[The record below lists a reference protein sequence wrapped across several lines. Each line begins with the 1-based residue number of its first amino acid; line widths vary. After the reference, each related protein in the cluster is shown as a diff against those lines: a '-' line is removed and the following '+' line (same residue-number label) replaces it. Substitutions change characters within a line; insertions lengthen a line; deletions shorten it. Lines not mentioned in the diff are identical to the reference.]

1 MLGKFGTLIAAHKL
15 AAGIIIGTV
24 AVGGTAGGVVVHNHV
39 QEVKAE
45 EQRQA
50 EIDKMHMQKAEAS
63 KVDKVILAIGNVTLD
78 KETSINDAEKAYDA
92 LSSGAKS
99 YVKEKKTLNDARISL
114 QALKDQAKAD
124 KVAAQT
130 VMDKINAIGNVT
142 LDSETIITD
151 ARTSFNALSDAQKAL
166 VTNAGTLNTAEST
179 LQGLKDA
186 QAQAQAQAQANAKA
200 AATAKKAA
208 TTKGN
213 SSAPASTAPAT
224 KANTNNT
231 TTTKGDGTLNNCGLT
246 REQIIQKQQEF
257 DARDNARIA
266 GYRAAAAAEGITDEE
281 YYQQHKAEID
291 QANLEFSLREAKLSN
306 PNAYYDPTTNSII
319 GTN

>member
-50 EIDKMHMQKAEAS
+50 EIDEMHTQKAEAAQF
-63 KVDKVILAIGNVTLD
+63 DKIVLAIGDVTLD
-78 KETSINDAEKAYDA
+78 KESAIDKAEEAYKA

-213 SSAPASTAPAT
+213 SSAPTSTAPAT

-246 REQIIQKQQEF
+246 PEQIIQKQHEL
-257 DARDNARIA
+257 DAKNRARIA
-266 GYRAAAAAEGITDEE
+266 GYQAEAAAEGITDEE
-281 YYQQHKAEID
+281 YYAQHKDEIH
-291 QANLEFSLREAKLSN
+291 QADLAAMLEMARVSN
-306 PNAYYDPTTNSII
+306 PNAYYDPATGWTY
-319 GTN
+319 G

>member
-1 MLGKFGTLIAAHKL
+1 MLEKFGALIAAHKL

-50 EIDKMHMQKAEAS
+50 EIDKMHMQKAEAF

-208 TTKGN
+208 TAKGN

-246 REQIIQKQQEF
+246 AEQIRQKHNEL
-257 DARDNARIA
+257 DAK
-266 GYRAAAAAEGITDEE
+266 YRARVDGYIKEAEAEGITIEE
-281 YYQQHKAEID
+281 YDAQHKAEID
-291 QANLEFSLREAKLSN
+291 QANFEISLEDARISN
-306 PNAYYDPTTNSII
+306 PNAYYDPATNTIY
-319 GTN
+319 G

>member
-166 VTNAGTLNTAEST
+166 VTNAGTLDTAEST

-246 REQIIQKQQEF
+246 AEQIIQKQHEW
-257 DARDNARIA
+257 DARYRARVA
-266 GYRAAAAAEGITDEE
+266 GYQAAAAAEGITDAE

-291 QANLEFSLREAKLSN
+291 QVNLEASLEEARISN
-306 PNAYYDPTTNSII
+306 PNAYYDPATGWIY
-319 GTN
+319 G

>member
-186 QAQAQAQAQANAKA
+186 QAQAQAQANAKA

-246 REQIIQKQQEF
+246 GEQIIQKQHEW
-257 DARDNARIA
+257 DARQRARIA
-266 GYRAAAAAEGITDEE
+266 GYQAAAAAEGITDEE
-281 YYQQHKAEID
+281 YIQQHKAEID
-291 QANLEFSLREAKLSN
+291 QANLEAMLEDARISN
-306 PNAYYDPTTNSII
+306 PNAHYDPATGGIM
-319 GTN
+319 GY